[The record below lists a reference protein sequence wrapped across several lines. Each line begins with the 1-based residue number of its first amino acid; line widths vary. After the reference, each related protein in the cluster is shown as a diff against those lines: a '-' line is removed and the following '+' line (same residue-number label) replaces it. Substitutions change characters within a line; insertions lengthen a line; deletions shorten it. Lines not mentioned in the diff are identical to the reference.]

1 MRRHPVWRR
10 VLNPP
15 GAAPHSTCLMDNEP
29 LVELHLDL
37 ARVDLASFR
46 PALAAVAERGIRIST
61 LAEECSQDPEALH
74 KLYNLARVVHASP
87 TWTLEEYLQR
97 FDDRNAVFIA
107 RLGSIYVGYSY
118 LSFHEQHRGL
128 LQQSMTGVRPEF
140 RRQGIATA
148 LKTRGI
154 LYARE
159 CGFQTIITRI
169 RKGNEASL
177 AMNRK
182 MGFVEPPAGAAP

>member
-1 MRRHPVWRR
+1 
-10 VLNPP
+10 
-15 GAAPHSTCLMDNEP
+15 MDNEP
-29 LVELHLDL
+29 LMELHLDL
-37 ARVDLASFR
+37 ERLDLSSFL
-46 PALAAVAERGIRIST
+46 PALEAVADRGIRIST
-61 LAEECSQDPEALH
+61 LAEECSRDPEALR
-74 KLYNLARVVHASP
+74 KLYSLARVVHGSP

-107 RLGSIYVGYSY
+107 RLGSVYVGYSY
-118 LSFHEQHRGL
+118 LSFHEQHRGRL
-128 LQQSMTGVRPEF
+128 HQSMTGVRPEF

-159 CGFQTIITRI
+159 RGFQTIITRV
-169 RKGNEASL
+169 RKANEASL

-182 MGFVEPPAGAAP
+182 MGFVEPLAGVAR

>member
-1 MRRHPVWRR
+1 MEDE
-10 VLNPP
+10 
-15 GAAPHSTCLMDNEP
+15 GF
-29 LVELHLDL
+29 VELHLDL
-37 ARVDLASFR
+37 ERVDLSRFL
-46 PALAAVAERGIRIST
+46 PALEAAAARGIGIST
-61 LAEECSQDPEALH
+61 LAEECSLDPEALH
-74 KLYNLARVVHASP
+74 KLYSLAQVVHASP

-107 RLGSIYVGYSY
+107 RLGSAYVGYSY
-118 LSFHEQHRGL
+118 LSFREQRRGRL
-128 LQQSMTGVRPEF
+128 HQSLTGVRPEF

-159 CGFQTIITRI
+159 RGFQTIITRI

-182 MGFVEPPAGAAP
+182 IGFVEPLAGGAV